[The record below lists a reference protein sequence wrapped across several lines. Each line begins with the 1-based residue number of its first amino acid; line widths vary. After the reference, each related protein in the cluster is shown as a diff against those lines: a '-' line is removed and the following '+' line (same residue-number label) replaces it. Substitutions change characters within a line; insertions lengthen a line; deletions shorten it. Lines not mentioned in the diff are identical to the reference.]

1 LATIGLSKGFKHG
14 NLCGNLYSHCILK
27 INEKLMRTDANNDNE
42 VSNTI
47 DNKAKLEISKALLY
61 HLIFEL
67 IPGTISFFIKNFSLL
82 IIIII
87 EKQNVDNDILSQI
100 KDVIISIDQDLLVTY
115 ETFLSSLSNEL
126 VDN

>member
-1 LATIGLSKGFKHG
+1 MITIHLGRQEEDDRQGQLGFNEGILIITISSLLTCHNNIGLSKGFKHG

-47 DNKAKLEISKALLY
+47 NNKAKLEISKAILY

-67 IPGTISFFIKNFSLL
+67 IPGTISFFIKKFSLL
-82 IIIII
+82 II
-87 EKQNVDNDILSQI
+87 
-100 KDVIISIDQDLLVTY
+100 LL
-115 ETFLSSLSNEL
+115 
-126 VDN
+126 

>member
-1 LATIGLSKGFKHG
+1 
-14 NLCGNLYSHCILK
+14 
-27 INEKLMRTDANNDNE
+27 MRTDANNDNE